1 MLIGNATV
9 VEIEFGLRPQ
19 VQKYKTESLR
29 DEVLDFCAAAS
40 SSLEDEVRTRAFR
53 PSSQAKAW
61 PQNKHPKGEC
71 FVIEGLKARSEN
83 IKIQHI
89 TLKRYVLDFSILTVY
104 VKPAN
109 IFVSL

>member
-53 PSSQAKAW
+53 PSMTTASRQWSKLFHHLLRRFW
-61 PQNKHPKGEC
+61 NHLNGGP
-71 FVIEGLKARSEN
+71 EGPD
-83 IKIQHI
+83 Q
-89 TLKRYVLDFSILTVY
+89 
-104 VKPAN
+104 
-109 IFVSL
+109 